1 MKKNPF
7 QYLKPVQD
15 PKDFFGR
22 KEEIAS
28 IYRQILSSHSVSLIG
43 ERKIGKT
50 SLFLHLIHPQTLAKY
65 EIPSEN
71 ILMFYI
77 DISSCSFH
85 KPPDVFYKFLNCI
98 SEKTTGEIK
107 NRIVLLLKKENIH
120 FQEFEEITAKINNNS
135 QKMVFFLDEFEKIS
149 MIKHGDIFSK
159 LRYLA
164 QMYDVTFVVSTLR
177 DLMSLFKEERFSTS
191 PFFNIFTKYQLR
203 GLDENA
209 SRELIMTTFQSEG
222 FDIDPSTIDS
232 IIRFSGTSPFSLK
245 LACYYFFERLVNGL
259 HDFDDTLKNLIQE
272 ELEPHH
278 RYNWDH
284 LLRNERV
291 ALLDISENENTG
303 DLFAERSLE
312 RKGYIAIGETESY
325 VPSESFQRFLKEIIH
340 AHSHAL
346 SILETQIIE
355 IDAQRSLIESD
366 RNALREAA
374 SKIIEQQLY
383 PDELAI
389 SVFEIIGYF
398 DREMRKYSKNV
409 LEKDFGKNW
418 FKGTLDGKTKEEI
431 EKRIS
436 KVSKRIKDF
445 QYPENPFDYSTLENL
460 RDVITRRDNWN
471 SFFSKYFK
479 NKRILEVKMQEIIDV
494 RNRIAHYHPIH
505 FNEAVTVIQNILWI
519 LTRMR
524 EHI

>member
-15 PKDFFGR
+15 PGKFFGR
-22 KEEIAS
+22 EEEIAS

-71 ILMFYI
+71 ILMVYI

-85 KPPDVFYKFLNCI
+85 RPSDVFYKFLNCI

-107 NRIVLLLKKENIH
+107 NKVELLLKKENIH
-120 FQEFEEITAKINNNS
+120 FQEFEEITAKINNNN
-135 QKMVFFLDEFEKIS
+135 QKIVFLLDEFEKIS
-149 MIKHGDIFSK
+149 MIKQGDIFSK

-177 DLMSLFKEERFSTS
+177 DLMSLFKEKRFFIS
-191 PFFNIFTKYQLR
+191 PFFNIFTKHQLR

-209 SRELIMTTFQSEG
+209 SRELITTTFQSEG
-222 FDIDPSTIDS
+222 FEVDSSTIDS

-245 LACYYFFERLVNGL
+245 LECYYYFERLVNGF
-259 HDFDDTLKNLIQE
+259 HDFDDALKNLIQE

-284 LLRNERV
+284 LPRNEQ
-291 ALLDISENENTG
+291 ATLLDIIKNGNT
-303 DLFAERSLE
+303 DNLFAGRSLE
-312 RKGYIAIGETESY
+312 RRGYISKESTGLY
-325 VPSESFQRFLKEIIH
+325 VLSDSFQRFLKEITDS
-340 AHSHAL
+340 HSHAL
-346 SILETQIIE
+346 TTLKTQIIE
-355 IDAQRSLIESD
+355 IDGQENLIECD

-374 SKIIEQQLY
+374 SKIIGQQLY
-383 PDELAI
+383 PEELGT
-389 SVFEIIGYF
+389 SVFGIIGYLE
-398 DREMRKYSKNV
+398 REMRKYNKNV
-409 LEKDFGKNW
+409 LEMALGKNW
-418 FKGTLDGKTKEEI
+418 FKEALDRKSREDI

-436 KVSKRIKDF
+436 RESKRIKNF
-445 QYPENPFDYSTLENL
+445 QYPENPFDYALLENL
-460 RDVITRRDNWN
+460 RDVITRHDNWN
-471 SFFSKYFK
+471 HLFSKYFQD
-479 NKRILEVKMQEIIDV
+479 KRVFEVKMQEIIDIK
-494 RNRIAHYHPIH
+494 NRIAHYHTIH
-505 FNEAVTVIQNILWI
+505 FNEAVTVIQDILWM
-519 LTRMR
+519 LTHMQY
-524 EHI
+524 